1 MFTVGIFST
10 HIPYIAFVL
19 FYAYFLVTG
28 VNKAVSGEISSG
40 EEFCKTEIYA
50 SELLIQSKT
59 EIDTYHYFC
68 TISNY
73 NKNNDFE
80 ELHFIRKLKSH
91 ENSVKIP
98 TEYFSAS
105 LFNRPPPAA

>member
-28 VNKAVSGEISSG
+28 VNKAVSGELSSD
-40 EEFCKTEIYA
+40 EEFYKTEIYA
-50 SELLIQSKT
+50 SELLIQVKT

-68 TISNY
+68 AISEY
-73 NKNNDFE
+73 KKNNDFE
-80 ELHFIRKLKSH
+80 VLHFKRKLKSH
-91 ENSVKIP
+91 EYSVKIP
-98 TEYFSAS
+98 MEYYSAS
-105 LFNRPPPAA
+105 LFNRPPPTA

>member
-28 VNKAVSGEISSG
+28 VNKAVAGEIASG
-40 EEFCKTEIYA
+40 EEFSKTEIYA
-50 SELLIQSKT
+50 TDLFVKA

-68 TISNY
+68 DLSDY
-73 NKNNDFE
+73 DKNNECEVILFK
-80 ELHFIRKLKSH
+80 RKVKYR
-91 ENSVKIP
+91 ENSVRIP
-98 TEYFSAS
+98 IEYYSSS